1 MAIGPGAKIGQ
12 YLVEKKIGEGGMG
25 AVFLADQPSIHRR
38 VVLKVLSTG
47 LAGDREMLER
57 FKREV
62 DIIAQLEHPHILPV
76 YDFGVVEGD
85 PYIVMRYMGGG
96 SLHDLLKA
104 RSLGRDEL
112 MAILDHV
119 AEALDYAHERDII
132 HRDLKPGNVLL
143 DDSHNGYLADFGLAK
158 TMEGSRDLTKTGSV
172 LGTPAYMSPEQ
183 ARGEHLDAR
192 SDIYSFAIMAFEA
205 LSGAKPFEAK
215 TPMEFIRKHLSEP
228 PRSIRTLARD
238 LPPEVDG
245 AMNRA
250 LAKDPN
256 ARPAKASIFMQEL
269 RDSLAGRAAP
279 AAMAPAAA
287 PGPAAASAASARAM
301 RRPSRRRWALPAL
314 ALGIGGI
321 GVVAVGVI
329 AAIIYFARGPL
340 SGPRVDT
347 YPVGDSPRAI
357 LPLNGSVWVTN
368 GFDNTLV
375 ELQAQGCQESNDPC
389 GKALGTYPVDDLPV
403 GLAELNGSLWLAG
416 ALHQSLTP
424 FDTSAHTLGDSI
436 QLPNVPSS
444 VVAADGS
451 LWVLSDI
458 GGTLAQV
465 DPTQGVTGKYE
476 VGEGV
481 QSLVQ
486 VGDALWV
493 ANSKANS
500 VLRIDPVTGA
510 VSSRVAMEGG
520 PTGLAFDGALLWV
533 SLADANQVVAM
544 DVGNGA
550 VLTSIPVDGHPV
562 ALAFDGQSLWVVTQR
577 SNQLLRISVD
587 AGQVAQTVSVSG
599 GPYAVTT
606 VACGDNCV
614 DIWVVGEAGDSVSRV
629 RVQ

>member
-1 MAIGPGAKIGQ
+1 MAIGPGVKIGQ
-12 YLVEKKIGEGGMG
+12 YVVEKKIGEGGMG
-25 AVFLADQPSIHRR
+25 AVYLADQPSIHRR

-76 YDFGVVEGD
+76 YDFGVIEGD

-96 SLHDLLKA
+96 SLHDHLKQ

-112 MAILDHV
+112 LGILDHV

-143 DDSHNGYLADFGLAK
+143 DDSLNGYLADFGLAK

-205 LSGAKPFEAK
+205 LSGARPFEAK

-228 PRSIRTLARD
+228 PRSIRTLAKD

-245 AMNRA
+245 TMNRA

-256 ARPAKASIFMQEL
+256 ARPARATIFMREL
-269 RDSLAGRAAP
+269 RDSLAGRAGPVAAP
-279 AAMAPAAA
+279 AGTAGAA
-287 PGPAAASAASARAM
+287 PASAASARPM
-301 RRPSRRRWALPAL
+301 VRPSRRRWALPAL
-314 ALGIGGI
+314 LLGFLGV
-321 GVVAVGVI
+321 GVVGVGVI

-340 SGPRVDT
+340 SAPSVHT

-357 LPLNGSVWVTN
+357 LSLDGQIWVTN

-375 ELQAQGCQESNDPC
+375 ELQAQGCQDSNDPC

-403 GLAELNGSLWLAG
+403 GLAALDGSLWLAG
-416 ALHQSLTP
+416 ALHQTLTP
-424 FDTSAHTLGDSI
+424 FDPTAHQLGDSI
-436 QLPNVPSS
+436 QLPSVPSAVLES
-444 VVAADGS
+444 DGD

-458 GGTLAQV
+458 GGTLMKI
-465 DPTQGVTGKYE
+465 DPQQGVTGKFN
-476 VGEGV
+476 VGEGA
-481 QSLVQ
+481 QSLIR

-500 VLRIDPVTGA
+500 VLRIDRATGA
-510 VSSRVAMEGG
+510 VSSTVAMQGG

-533 SLADANQVVAM
+533 ALADANQVVAM

-550 VLTSIPVDGHPV
+550 VLTTIPVEGHPV
-562 ALAFDGQSLWVVTQR
+562 ALTFDGKSVWVVTQR
-577 SNQLLRISVD
+577 GNQLLRISVD
-587 AGQVAQTVSVSG
+587 TGQVTQTLSVPG
-599 GPYAVTT
+599 GPYAVTS
-606 VACGDNCV
+606 VSCGANCV

-629 RVQ
+629 RVN

>member
-1 MAIGPGAKIGQ
+1 MAIGPGVKIGQ
-12 YLVEKKIGEGGMG
+12 YVVEKKIGEGGMG
-25 AVFLADQPSIHRR
+25 AVYLADQPSIHRR

-76 YDFGVVEGD
+76 YDFGVIEGD

-96 SLHDLLKA
+96 SLHDHLKA
-104 RSLGRDEL
+104 RSLGREEL
-112 MAILDHV
+112 LGILDHV

-205 LSGAKPFEAK
+205 LSGARPFEAN

-245 AMNRA
+245 TMNRA

-256 ARPAKASIFMQEL
+256 MRPARATIFMQEL
-269 RDSLAGRAAP
+269 RESLQGRVS
-279 AAMAPAAA
+279 PAAA
-287 PGPAAASAASARAM
+287 PGMAPGAAPASAASV
-301 RRPSRRRWALPAL
+301 RPRSRPARRRWALPAL
-314 ALGIGGI
+314 VLGVGGI
-321 GVVAVGVI
+321 AVVGVVVI
-329 AAIIYFARGPL
+329 AAIIFFARGPL
-340 SGPRVDT
+340 SGSSVHT

-357 LPLNGSVWVTN
+357 LPLDGAVWVTN

-375 ELQAQGCQESNDPC
+375 QLQAQDCQEFNDPC

-403 GLAELNGSLWLAG
+403 GLAELNGGLWLAG
-416 ALHQSLTP
+416 ALHQTLTP
-424 FDTSAHTLGDSI
+424 FDINSHQLGQSI
-436 QLPNVPSS
+436 QLPNVPSTVS
-444 VVAADGS
+444 AADGS
-451 LWVLSDI
+451 LWALSDI
-458 GGTLAQV
+458 GGTLMKI
-465 DPTQGVTGKYE
+465 DPQQGVTGEYN
-476 VGEGV
+476 VGQGA

-493 ANSKANS
+493 ANSKADS

-510 VSSRVAMEGG
+510 VSSTVAMQGG

-533 SLADANQVVAM
+533 ALADANQVVAM

-550 VLTSIPVDGHPV
+550 VLTSLSVDGHPV
-562 ALAFDGQSLWVVTQR
+562 ALTFDGQSLWVVTQR
-577 SNQLLRISVD
+577 GNQLLRISVD
-587 AGQVAQTVSVSG
+587 TGRVTQTLSVPG
-599 GPYAVTT
+599 GPYAVSS
-606 VACGDNCV
+606 VGCGAKCV

-629 RVQ
+629 RVK

>member
-1 MAIGPGAKIGQ
+1 MAIGPGEKIGQ
-12 YLVEKKIGEGGMG
+12 YTVEQKIGEGGMG
-25 AVFLADQPSIHRR
+25 AVYLADQPSIHRR

-76 YDFGVVEGD
+76 YDFGVVDGD

-104 RSLGRDEL
+104 RSLGRKEL
-112 MAILDHV
+112 LAILDHV

-158 TMEGSRDLTKTGSV
+158 TMEGSKDLTKTGSV

-205 LSGAKPFEAK
+205 LSGARPFEAK

-245 AMNRA
+245 TMNRA

-256 ARPAKASIFMQEL
+256 TRPARATTFMAEL
-269 RDSLAGRAAP
+269 RASLEGHAGP
-279 AAMAPAAA
+279 VPAAA
-287 PGPAAASAASARAM
+287 AGSAASSAVSALPARK
-301 RRPSRRRWALPAL
+301 PSRRRWALPAL
-314 ALGIGGI
+314 ALGVGGVGI
-321 GVVAVGVI
+321 LGVAII
-329 AAIIYFARGPL
+329 AAIYFIARGPL
-340 SGPRVDT
+340 SGPPVHT

-357 LPLNGSVWVTN
+357 LPLDGEVWVTN
-368 GFDNTLV
+368 GLDSTLV
-375 ELQAQGCQESNDPC
+375 ELQAQGCQDSNDPC

-403 GLAELNGSLWLAG
+403 GLADLDGSVWVAA
-416 ALHQSLTP
+416 ALHQTLTP
-424 FDTSAHTLGDSI
+424 FDPASHQSGAAI
-436 QLPNVPSS
+436 QLPDVPSA
-444 VVAADGS
+444 VLAADGS
-451 LWVLSDI
+451 LWILSDI
-458 GGTLAQV
+458 AGTLTRV
-465 DPTQGVTGKYE
+465 DPQSGVIGDYK
-476 VGEGV
+476 VGVGA
-481 QSLVQ
+481 QALVH

-500 VLRIDPVTGA
+500 VMRVDPSTGA
-510 VSSRVAMEGG
+510 ISSTVAMEGG

-533 SLADANQVVAM
+533 ALADANSVVAM

-550 VLTSIPVDGHPV
+550 VLTNIPVDGHPV
-562 ALAFDGQSLWVVTQR
+562 ALAFDGQSLWVGTQR
-577 SNQLLRISVD
+577 GNQLVRIAVDTGKVAETLSVP
-587 AGQVAQTVSVSG
+587 G

-606 VACGDNCV
+606 AACGANCV
-614 DIWVVGEAGDSVSRV
+614 DVWVVGEAGDSVSRV
-629 RVQ
+629 RVK